1 MIAQNIIPKGGV
13 SVRAPQAPLYVT
25 SDDATVRAAVKLLTS
40 RQPVMVQR
48 WTCETCGMV
57 HTGVLPTSCDSC
69 GADASLV
76 HQPGF
81 RREINSR
88 W

>member
-1 MIAQNIIPKGGV
+1 MIAQNIITNDV
-13 SVRAPQAPLYVT
+13 VMN

-40 RQPVMVQR
+40 HRSTMPNR
-48 WTCETCGMV
+48 WECETCGMV
-57 HTGVLPTSCDSC
+57 HTGTLPTSCDCC
-69 GADASLV
+69 GADVSLV
-76 HQPGF
+76 QQSDI

>member
-1 MIAQNIIPKGGV
+1 MIAQNIITNDV
-13 SVRAPQAPLYVT
+13 VMT

-40 RQPVMVQR
+40 NRSPMLFR
-48 WTCETCGMV
+48 WVCDTCGML
-57 HTGVLPTSCDSC
+57 HSGALPTACDSC
-69 GADASLV
+69 GADVSLV
-76 HQPGF
+76 HPSDL

>member
-1 MIAQNIIPKGGV
+1 MIAQNIITHNGV
-13 SVRAPQAPLYVT
+13 VT

-40 RQPVMVQR
+40 NSSAMAHR
-48 WTCETCGMV
+48 WTCEVCGMI
-57 HTGVLPTSCDSC
+57 HTGSLPTSCDSC
-69 GADASLV
+69 GAVGSLV
-76 HQPGF
+76 HQPNF

>member
-1 MIAQNIIPKGGV
+1 MIAQNIITNDV
-13 SVRAPQAPLYVT
+13 VMN

-40 RQPVMVQR
+40 NQSTMLYR
-48 WTCETCGMV
+48 WACETCGMV
-57 HTGVLPTSCDSC
+57 HTGAMPTSCDSC
-69 GADASLV
+69 GADVSLV
-76 HQPGF
+76 YQSDF